1 MAATP
6 KTGSIHFVGL
16 KTGTTYARPIYNADV
31 AGTLCRV
38 GIGGATP
45 GATGG
50 QDYCVFDEPVKL
62 YDCALVTGIVDTA
75 NLLVLANFNPTN
87 YSINWASYV
96 NTLANRPP
104 LNIMFKAGT
113 RISLQQVA

>member
-6 KTGSIHFVGL
+6 KTGSLHFRGL
-16 KTGTTYARPIYNADV
+16 KTGTTYARPVYNADV
-31 AGTLCRV
+31 AGTLCRI

-50 QDYCVFDEPVKL
+50 QDYCVFDEPVQL
-62 YDCALVTGIVDTA
+62 YDCAFVTGIADTA
-75 NLLVLANFNPTN
+75 NLLVLANFNPTP

-104 LNIMFKAGT
+104 LNIQFKAGT
-113 RISLQQVA
+113 RISFQQVV